1 MTFLTAIK
9 TCFSK
14 YITFSGR
21 ASRSEYWYFTL
32 FTLLAAF
39 GTLALDIVL
48 ASNLGLPPIFYT
60 VASIAIILP
69 SLSVLVRRLHDVNK
83 SGWWY
88 FICFVPLVGV
98 LLILYWAVSKGT
110 SGPNRFGPD
119 PITGE
124 EAPLSYTDSAIPPV
138 NRGE

>member
-14 YITFSGR
+14 YITLQGR
-21 ASRSEYWYFTL
+21 ARRAEYWWWVL
-32 FTLLAAF
+32 FT
-39 GTLALDIVL
+39 I
-48 ASNLGLPPIFYT
+48 
-60 VASIAIILP
+60 IAGIILGGVDMIFFGVP
-69 SLSVLVRRLHDVNK
+69 ELTGPTSGLFSLATLLPGLAVWVRRLHDVNR
-83 SGWWY
+83 SGWWV
-88 FICFVPLVGV
+88 F
-98 LLILYWAVSKGT
+98 LILIPLIGWLVLVIWAVTKGT

-124 EAPLSYTDSAIPPV
+124 EAPLCYTDSAIPPV

>member
-21 ASRSEYWYFTL
+21 ASRSEYWYFAL
-32 FTLLAAF
+32 FTLLATF

-60 VASIAIILP
+60 VTSIAIILP

>member
-124 EAPLSYTDSAIPPV
+124 EAPQSYTDSAIPPV

>member
-32 FTLLAAF
+32 FILLAAF

-60 VASIAIILP
+60 VASFAIILP

-88 FICFVPLVGV
+88 FIGFVPLVGV
-98 LLILYWAVSKGT
+98 LLILYWAVTKGT

>member
-14 YITFSGR
+14 YITLQGR
-21 ASRSEYWYFTL
+21 ARRAEYWWWVL
-32 FTLLAAF
+32 FT
-39 GTLALDIVL
+39 I
-48 ASNLGLPPIFYT
+48 
-60 VASIAIILP
+60 IAGIILGGVDMIFFGVP
-69 SLSVLVRRLHDVNK
+69 ELTGPTSGLFSLATLLPGLAVWVRRLHDVNR
-83 SGWWY
+83 SGWWV
-88 FICFVPLVGV
+88 F
-98 LLILYWAVSKGT
+98 LILIPLIGWLVLVIWAVTKGT

>member
-88 FICFVPLVGV
+88 FIGFVPLVGV